1 MFMAD
6 FFERYFDRYIEEPMS
21 GCWPWLG
28 SLTTAGYGNLTV
40 NYETLYAHRCS
51 FECVNGDGSADG
63 VIVRHRC
70 DFPCC
75 INPEHL
81 IGGTQMQNVADMISR
96 GRANRAFGV
105 AVNTAKLTGADVV
118 VMRDMARS
126 GQTIAEIKKLFP
138 VKWDT
143 INNAVTGKNWPHI
156 PGALAASDLK
166 KGGRH
171 ANY

>member
-28 SLTTAGYGNLTV
+28 SLTTGGYGNLTV

-51 FECVNGDGSADG
+51 FECANGEGSADG

-75 INPEHL
+75 INPLHL
-81 IGGTQMQNVADMISR
+81 IGGTHHDNAMDSIRR
-96 GRANRAFGV
+96 GRAKRAFGSDV
-105 AVNTAKLTGADVV
+105 STAKLTVNDVIII
-118 VMRDMARS
+118 REMARG
-126 GQTIAEIKKLFP
+126 GQTIAEIRKLFP

-143 INNAVTGKNWPHI
+143 VFNAATGRNWPHV
-156 PGALAASDLK
+156 PGAVAAHELT

-171 ANY
+171 ANH